1 MTSALLVL
9 LTVAALSASLAL
21 LMAHLGLAFLA
32 DTLAVTA
39 ALCGL
44 TSFGLA
50 AGYTVRRARRLG
62 KGARP

>member
-9 LTVAALSASLAL
+9 VAVAALSASGAL
-21 LMAHLGLAFLA
+21 LGARLGMSSLA

-44 TSFGLA
+44 AAFGLA
-50 AGYTVRRARRLG
+50 AAHTVRRAGRTG
-62 KGARP
+62 GQPRP